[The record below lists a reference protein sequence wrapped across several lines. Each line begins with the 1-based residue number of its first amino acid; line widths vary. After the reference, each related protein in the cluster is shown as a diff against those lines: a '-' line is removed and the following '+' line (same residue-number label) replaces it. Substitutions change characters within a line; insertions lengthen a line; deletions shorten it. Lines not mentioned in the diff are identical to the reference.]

1 MAQLPTYTVTGS
13 ARIDAAPQRIY
24 DIIRDYNVGHP
35 SILPKQF
42 SNFRVEAGGVGAGT
56 TIRFDVKVLGQT
68 QHYKAVVSEPEPG
81 RVLVERNVEP
91 NDSVTTFFVAPEN
104 GGRAAI
110 VRIETEMKQ
119 RPGIGGKIERFL
131 IEKALPP
138 MYAQELKNLS
148 ARLAG

>member
-1 MAQLPTYTVTGS
+1 MAQPRTYTVTGS

-24 DIIRDYNVGHP
+24 DIIRDYHVGHP

-42 SNFRVEAGGVGAGT
+42 SNFRVESGGLGAGT
-56 TIRFDVKVLGQT
+56 TIRFDVTVLGQT

-91 NDSVTTFFVAPEN
+91 NDSVTTFVVAPEN
-104 GGRAAI
+104 GGRAAT
-110 VRIETEMKQ
+110 VKIETEMKQ
-119 RPGIGGKIERFL
+119 RPGIGGTIERLL
-131 IEKALPP
+131 IERMLPP

-148 ARLAG
+148 VCVAS